1 MSDPLYAEMIIDE
14 ARNAR
19 NKGELENPDASHQ
32 DSNPMCGDDITIQLK
47 IKDDLIHDI
56 KWQENAQCC
65 TICQACSS
73 VLTQIVKG
81 KDLNSARNLDKITVL
96 SELGLEYLATT
107 SPVRIKCAL
116 LSLKALKLALYY
128 YLTKNID
135 DASSVDKLKE
145 EAANLY

>member
-14 ARNAR
+14 AKNAR
-19 NKGELENPDASHQ
+19 NKGELENPDAQHQ
-32 DSNPMCGDDITIQLK
+32 DSNPMCGDNITIQIK
-47 IKDDLIHDI
+47 IKDDSIEDI
-56 KWQENAQCC
+56 KWKENAQCC

-81 KDLNSARNLDKITVL
+81 KDLNTAKDLDKKTVL

-116 LSLKALKLALYY
+116 LSLKTLKLALYS
-128 YLTKNID
+128 YLTKNLQ
-135 DASSVDKLKE
+135 DATVDKLKE
-145 EAANLY
+145 EATNLY